1 MRFSFA
7 LKLSLAFSLL
17 AVISTGATVVYF
29 YWEARQLV
37 LLQMGNRLKDI
48 GRTGSYLF
56 DQQEREDLK
65 YLAET
70 VRKNVQFTGTDE
82 QRDAIYGEDDI
93 AGTDDDG
100 TYEALPAELSSKI
113 MAGAEFKRVVQSLR
127 EIREG
132 SRRIV
137 RPLHDVPALHI
148 IQQEEDQPTLQ
159 YVYMLMPVPGHP
171 VEKYLIYL
179 ADSDYLPV
187 DANDDGDFEDEDDGD
202 YEGNPIGNITLP
214 VTAEMYLG
222 FSGEAVSEK
231 DFTEDQWGDVV
242 ISGFVPILGNDGEI
256 LAVLGMDYNVKSE
269 ANRIKDLRTIA
280 IVTVVVV
287 FFLAILISILM
298 AQMLNRPIKKLQA
311 GAERVA
317 ERDFSTQIDV
327 RSRDELGVLANSFN
341 LMVTE
346 IREYAQNLEALNSAY
361 ERFVP
366 QEFLFHMG
374 QQNIIDVKLG
384 DQVQREMTVLFS
396 DIRSFTTISESMTPK
411 ENFDFLNAYLQRIS
425 PLIRKHQGFIDK
437 FIGDAIMALFPGTV
451 EDAVEGAIHMQM
463 ELQDFNRV
471 MTDIPPVRIGVGLH
485 TGNLMLGTIGEER
498 RMESTVISDA
508 VNLASRLEGLTKNFG
523 TGILIS
529 EHAVN
534 QLNGGRDRILIRH
547 LGRVRV
553 KGKKGLIKVFEIYNS
568 DPEDVRDMK
577 SETRE
582 KFEDALH
589 LFQEG
594 KFGDAGRLFQEIVE
608 ANDADNPARAYL
620 ERCLRD

>member
-17 AVISTGATVVYF
+17 AVLSTGGTVVYF
-29 YWEARQLV
+29 YLEARQLV
-37 LLQMGNRLKDI
+37 LLQMRNRLKDI

-56 DQQEREDLK
+56 DAKERAGLVK
-65 YLAET
+65 LADQ
-70 VRKNVQFTGTDE
+70 VRSNFKFDPANDPAAREAV
-82 QRDAIYGEDDI
+82 YGPDGEP
-93 AGTDDDG
+93 GTDDDG
-100 TYEALPAELSSKI
+100 TYESLPAELSSRL
-113 MAGAEFKRVVQSLR
+113 MSGPEFQSVVQSLR

-137 RPLHDVPALHI
+137 RPLHTVPPLHVI
-148 IQQEEDQPTLQ
+148 LEDEDPPTLE
-159 YVYMLMPVPGHP
+159 YIYMLMPVPGFP
-171 VEKYLIYL
+171 EEKYLIYL

-187 DANDDGDFEDEDDGD
+187 DADGDGSYEGDDD
-202 YEGNPIGNITLP
+202 YAGNPIGNITIP
-214 VTAEMYLG
+214 VTPEMYQG
-222 FSGEAVSEK
+222 FQGEAIAEK

-242 ISGFVPILGNDGEI
+242 ISGFVPIVDDAGTI

-269 ANRIKDLRTIA
+269 ANRINDLRTIA
-280 IVTVVVV
+280 IATVVVV
-287 FFLAILISILM
+287 FFLAVLVSVLM

-366 QEFLFHMG
+366 QEFLHHMG
-374 QQNIIDVKLG
+374 QSNIIDVKLG

-411 ENFDFLNAYLQRIS
+411 ENFDFLNSYLQRVS

-451 EDAVEGAIHMQM
+451 EDAVEGAIHMQR
-463 ELQDFNRV
+463 ELEDFNRSRPE
-471 MTDIPPVRIGVGLH
+471 IPPVRIGIGLH

-508 VNLASRLEGLTKNFG
+508 VNLASRLEGLTKSFG

-529 EHAVN
+529 EHTVS
-534 QLNGGRDRILIRH
+534 LMNGGSDKALIRY

-553 KGKKGLIKVFEIYNS
+553 KGKRGLIKVYEIYNC
-568 DPEDVRDMK
+568 DADRIRDLK
-577 SETRE
+577 SETRGR
-582 KFEDALH
+582 FEEAIH
-589 LFQEG
+589 LFQDG
-594 KFGDAGRLFQEIVE
+594 KFGDAGRLFRDILD
-608 ANDADNPARAYL
+608 ANPDDNPARAYL
-620 ERCLRD
+620 DRCERN

>member
-17 AVISTGATVVYF
+17 AVVSTGGTVIYF
-29 YWEARQLV
+29 YLEARQLV
-37 LLQMGNRLKDI
+37 LLQMQNRLTDI

-56 DQQEREDLK
+56 QHTERADLK
-65 YLAET
+65 FLLKE
-70 VRKNVQFTGTDE
+70 VQSNFEFSGTPE
-82 QRDAIYGEDDI
+82 QRAAIYGEDGE

-100 TYEALPAELSSKI
+100 TYESLPAAYSAKL
-113 MAGAEFKRVVQSLR
+113 MQRPEFVRVVQRLR

-132 SRRIV
+132 SRKIV
-137 RPLHDVPALHI
+137 RPLHVVPPLHI
-148 IQQEEDQPTLQ
+148 IQQDEDQPTLE
-159 YVYMLMPVPGHP
+159 YIYLLMPVPGHS
-171 VEKYLIYL
+171 VKNYLIYL

-187 DANDDGDFEDEDDGD
+187 DANGDGDYDDEGD

-214 VTAEMYLG
+214 VTDEMSEAFDG
-222 FSGEAVSEK
+222 GAVSEK
-231 DFTEDQWGDVV
+231 DFTADQWGDVV
-242 ISGFVPILGNDGEI
+242 ISGYVPILDDDGAV
-256 LAVLGMDYNVKSE
+256 LAVLGMDYNVVSE
-269 ANRIKDLRTIA
+269 ANRIRDLLNIA
-280 IVTVVVV
+280 VVTVIVV
-287 FFLAILISILM
+287 FLLAIIISVLM
-298 AQMLNRPIKKLQA
+298 AQMLNRPIKKLQV

-346 IREYAQNLEALNSAY
+346 IRDYAQNLEALNSAY

-366 QEFLFHMG
+366 QEFLQQMG
-374 QQNIIDVKLG
+374 QRNIIDVKLG

-396 DIRSFTTISESMTPK
+396 DIRSFTTISETMTPK

-451 EDAVEGAIHMQM
+451 EDAVQGAINMQM
-463 ELQDFNRV
+463 ELQDFNRSMKDV
-471 MTDIPPVRIGVGLH
+471 PAVRIGIGLH

-508 VNLASRLEGLTKNFG
+508 VNLASRLEGLTKSFG
-523 TGILIS
+523 IDILIS
-529 EHAVN
+529 EHAVS
-534 QLNGGRDRILIRH
+534 LMNGGSEGVLVRH

-553 KGKKGLIKVFEIYNS
+553 KGKKGLIKVFEIYNCDS
-568 DPEDVRDMK
+568 DEIRELK
-577 SETRE
+577 SSTRE
-582 KFEDALH
+582 KFVEAVH

-594 KFGDAGRLFQEIVE
+594 KFGDAGRLFQEIVDR
-608 ANDADNPARAYL
+608 NPGDNPARAYL
-620 ERCLRD
+620 ERCLRH

>member
-17 AVISTGATVVYF
+17 AVISTGATVVFY

-56 DQQEREDLK
+56 DEQQRADIK
-65 YLAET
+65 YLRDT
-70 VRKNVQFTGTDE
+70 VRENAEFTGTPE
-82 QRDAIYGEDDI
+82 QRAAVYGEDDLP
-93 AGTDDDG
+93 ATDDDG
-100 TYEALPAELSSKI
+100 SYESLSPEFSSKL
-113 MAGAEFKRVVQSLR
+113 MAGPEFKRVVQSLR

-132 SRRIV
+132 SREIV

-148 IQQEEDQPTLQ
+148 IQQEEDQPTLE
-159 YVYMLMPVPGHP
+159 YIYMLMPVPGHP
-171 VEKYLIYL
+171 VENYLIYL

-187 DANDDGDFEDEDDGD
+187 DADGDGSYDGDDD

-214 VTAEMYLG
+214 VTAEMHMG
-222 FSGEAVSEK
+222 FNGEAIAEK

-242 ISGFVPILGNDGEI
+242 ISGFVPILDDSGEI
-256 LAVLGMDYNVKSE
+256 LAVLGMDYNVRSE
-269 ANRIKDLRTIA
+269 ANRIADLRNIA
-280 IVTVVVV
+280 IGTVVVV
-287 FFLAILISILM
+287 FILAVLISILM

-327 RSRDELGVLANSFN
+327 KSRDELGVLANSFN

-523 TGILIS
+523 TEILIS

-568 DPEDVRDMK
+568 DPEEIRDRK

-582 KFEDALH
+582 KFEEALH

-594 KFGDAGRLFQEIVE
+594 KFGDAGRIFEEIVKINE
-608 ANDADNPARAYL
+608 ADNPARAYL
-620 ERCLRD
+620 ERCHR